1 MTGIVRRSRTA
12 VSVTCA
18 TLLVLV
24 AAAVPAQAQE
34 GAPQSHA
41 TSRGHEIW
49 MLDQGTDRIH
59 VHDGR
64 THREKATIDV
74 SWAALQAE
82 GFERGNPDP
91 AAPTMPHMI
100 DFDSEYRY
108 AFVAATSGASTIV
121 IDARLKEVV
130 AVLATGAGSHMAAVV
145 PDDSAAWTGV
155 IGAEEMV
162 EIPLDLD
169 APDPSFEI
177 GRVLSVP
184 ELLAPVEAENPDWR
198 PFPAPEPD
206 PGDFTY
212 ASYSPVCHQYSPDST
227 EAWIALGPGWHQ
239 GALFVLDLDTAEVT
253 AAWNPTEVHANCGI
267 AITED
272 RAVANWSGRVVEGAD
287 TAGEWYVFDRSSKE
301 HLRTHSAARGSVAGL
316 DVHGLRLTPDG
327 SQYWQVNRGSNDA
340 LVIDAGSID
349 SPEFAAHELPD
360 AVDAPDILDFAPD
373 SSLVYISQRGP
384 NPLTGAPH
392 AAAGTTPGV
401 RIIDAA
407 TFESVG
413 LIEPPTVHGDAGEV
427 LNDIHG
433 VGVRPSEPGEHGRAR
448 ADRARA

>member
-1 MTGIVRRSRTA
+1 MTGIVRPSRIA
-12 VSVTCA
+12 VAVTWA

-24 AAAVPAQAQE
+24 AVAQPAHAE
-34 GAPQSHA
+34 RGAPPSHA
-41 TSRGHEIW
+41 ASRGHEIW
-49 MLDQGTDRIH
+49 MLDQGTDLIH

-74 SWAALQAE
+74 SLAALEAA
-82 GFERGNPDP
+82 GFQRGNPDP

-100 DFDSEYRY
+100 DFDSQYRY

-130 AVLATGAGSHMAAVV
+130 AVLPTGPGSHMAVVV

-155 IGAEEMV
+155 IGAEQMV

-169 APDPSFEI
+169 ASDPSFEI

-184 ELLAPVEAENPDWR
+184 DLLAPIEAQNPDWR

-206 PGDFTY
+206 PGQFTY

-227 EAWIALGPGWHQ
+227 EAWITLGPGWHQ
-239 GALFVLDLDTAEVT
+239 GALFVLDLDTGEVAAAWDPAEVH
-253 AAWNPTEVHANCGI
+253 PNCGV
-267 AITED
+267 AVTED
-272 RAVANWSGRVVEGAD
+272 RALANWSGRVLEGAD

-301 HLRTHSAARGSVAGL
+301 HLRTHSAARGNVAGL
-316 DVHGLRLTPDG
+316 DAHGLRLSPDE

-340 LVIDAGSID
+340 LVIDADSID
-349 SPEFAAHELPD
+349 AAEFTAHELPD

-373 SSLVYISQRGP
+373 SSRVYISQRGP
-384 NPLTGAPH
+384 NPRTGAPH

-401 RIIDAA
+401 RIIDTV

-413 LIEPPTVHGDAGEV
+413 LIEPPTVHGDAGQV
-427 LNDIHG
+427 LNDVHG

-448 ADRARA
+448 ADRARP